1 MAACSVNITKTSDEI
16 DDALEIE
23 KELKLHPGSMKGQ
36 SMKINIAV
44 IGQPKSGKS
53 SVINRLKNVSS
64 TKTGAAVVDD
74 SVTNNRV
81 MKYDFPENP
90 NVNLWELPGQKI
102 QDTKQITDRNAI
114 GFDRYDFFLILSE
127 KSFMESDNWF
137 IKEVLQKRKPCFF
150 VRTCIRRCVDGTKL
164 ATLRK
169 NKSQVL
175 EEIRNNCKLNLK
187 TYEVTDPKI
196 FLVDTDDSFNN
207 FFEFEDLKDQ
217 LLLAAESAKIG
228 DIPFSFNL
236 KHTDDV
242 MNLQKEFLERRIKE
256 KGLLASTAKTIGER
270 KEILKRE
277 ILSQQEV
284 FGMDKSSLAKYQT
297 EYNLPKGLIGDF
309 TIEFDKRYGSSGGN
323 VIRFDKVDDS
333 RRTRSVSTYFR
344 RASDFVLEVKGSKGA
359 TYICKQCIK
368 ILEDSLQM
376 IYSLREKLNKE
387 VMSHLVTK
395 KRNDRESE
403 MLGTNIRRH

>member
-1 MAACSVNITKTSDEI
+1 
-16 DDALEIE
+16 
-23 KELKLHPGSMKGQ
+23 
-36 SMKINIAV
+36 
-44 IGQPKSGKS
+44 
-53 SVINRLKNVSS
+53 
-64 TKTGAAVVDD
+64 
-74 SVTNNRV
+74 
-81 MKYDFPENP
+81 
-90 NVNLWELPGQKI
+90 
-102 QDTKQITDRNAI
+102 
-114 GFDRYDFFLILSE
+114 
-127 KSFMESDNWF
+127 MESDNWF
-137 IKEVLQKRKPCFF
+137 IKDVLQTRKPCLF
-150 VRTCIRRCVDGTKL
+150 VRTCIGRCVVGTKL

-175 EEIRNNCKLNLK
+175 EEIRENCKLNIIA
-187 TYEVTDPKI
+187 YGVTNLKI

-207 FFEFEDLKDQ
+207 FFEFEALQDQ
-217 LLLAAESAKIG
+217 LLPMAESAKIG
-228 DIPFSFNL
+228 NISFSFDL

-242 MNLQKEFLERRIKE
+242 MNLQKELMERRIKDKE
-256 KGLLASTAKTIGER
+256 LRASKAKTIDER

-277 ILSQQEV
+277 IKFQQEV
-284 FGMDKSSLAKYQT
+284 FGMDEFSLAKYQT
-297 EYNLPKGLIGDF
+297 EYDLPKGLIGDF
-309 TIEFDKRYGSSGGN
+309 TIEFDKRHGSSGGN

-344 RASDFVLEVKGSKGA
+344 RAFDFVLEVKGSKGA

-395 KRNDRESE
+395 KRNDKESE